1 MSYISNH
8 TRSIAR
14 RLKIQSATSTE
25 SSSAQHLYDFVTLDI
40 LEALDSVLENKD
52 AVKLAKNEYDLDLK
66 GMQSEFQEIKN
77 LLEENFDIEK
87 IWRR

>member
-87 IWRR
+87 I

>member
-40 LEALDSVLENKD
+40 LEALDSVLENMD
-52 AVKLAKNEYDLDLK
+52 AVKLAKVEYDLDLK

-77 LLEENFDIEK
+77 LLEEDFDIEK
-87 IWRR
+87 N